1 MIFPDTSPRGVDIE
15 GIKDNWF
22 FGEGAGYY
30 VNATEAKYSKHFNM
44 YSYVTEEL
52 PELVRTHFHIDPKR

>member
-1 MIFPDTSPRGVDIE
+1 LTCTHENAPIKSHFGPYAAKHRIAMIFPDTSPRGVDIE

-30 VNATEAKYSKHFNM
+30 VNATEAKY
-44 YSYVTEEL
+44 
-52 PELVRTHFHIDPKR
+52 